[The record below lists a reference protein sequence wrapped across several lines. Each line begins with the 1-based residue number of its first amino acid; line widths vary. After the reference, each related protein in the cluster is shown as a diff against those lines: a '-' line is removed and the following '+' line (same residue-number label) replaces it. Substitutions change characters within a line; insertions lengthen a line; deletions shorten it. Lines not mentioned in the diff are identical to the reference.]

1 MITYVIIGLT
11 VVISL
16 MCFSN
21 HALLGKLSMNPYK
34 VIHSGEW
41 YRLITHGFV
50 HADMTHLFVN
60 MFTYWSFGTYIESV
74 FRYNDFG
81 AWAYLGLYFGG
92 MIVASLYDLFRY
104 RNEPYY
110 SSIGASGAVA
120 AVLFSCIFLNPWD
133 KILLFA
139 IVPIPGILFG
149 VLYLVYCQYMA
160 KQGRGALSIHNA
172 QFLWSRV
179 RFYLSYIFR
188 TPFVSGISES
198 FLVLFKPYKENSP

>member
-1 MITYVIIGLT
+1 MITYAIIGLT

-16 MCFSN
+16 MCFNN
-21 HALLGKLSMNPYK
+21 HALLEKLSMNPYK
-34 VIHSGEW
+34 VIHAGEW
-41 YRLITHGFV
+41 YRLVTHGFV

-81 AWAYLGLYFGG
+81 VWAYLLLYFGG

-110 SSIGASGAVA
+110 SSIGASGAVS

-149 VLYLVYCQYMA
+149 VLYLIYCQYMA
-160 KQGRGALSIHNA
+160 KQGGGHINHNA
-172 QFLWSRV
+172 HFYGAVFGFIYPIFLEPRLFQV
-179 RFYLSYIFR
+179 FLSHF
-188 TPFVSGISES
+188 
-198 FLVLFKPYKENSP
+198 